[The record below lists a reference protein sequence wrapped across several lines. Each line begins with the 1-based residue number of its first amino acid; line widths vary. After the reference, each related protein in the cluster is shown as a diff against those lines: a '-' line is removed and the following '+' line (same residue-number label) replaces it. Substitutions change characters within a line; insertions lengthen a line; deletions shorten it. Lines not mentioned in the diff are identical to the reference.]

1 MKDRRVSAAVI
12 GAPIDSISWGTAL
25 SRISEWASCHES
37 RYVCICNVHSVVT
50 ASQDAAFGRVVNE
63 ADMATPDGAPV
74 AWMLRRLGH
83 AGQQRIN
90 GPDLMWRYCEEQQ
103 KMECRASLA
112 MTEVVGDGL
121 PRFARNDGCGS
132 DGSGIFLYGSSE
144 QTLATLK
151 AKLLAAFPALNIAG
165 AISPPFRT
173 LTEDEDAAIVAQI
186 NASGAGVVFVSL
198 GCPKQELWM
207 AAHRGRINAVMIGVG
222 AAFDYHAG
230 TIQRAPKWMQD
241 CGLEW
246 LHRLASEPGRLWRRY
261 LVTNTLF
268 VLGAARQLLLARRQ
282 APR

>member
-1 MKDRRVSAAVI
+1 MIDRHAVRVL
-12 GAPIDSISWGTAL
+12 GASIDVVSWADALATIS
-25 SRISEWASCHES
+25 SWASNRQS
-37 RYVCICNVHSVVT
+37 RVVCICNVHSVVT

-90 GPDLMWRYCEEQQ
+90 GPDLMWRYCAAAHEANADLRGNQSI
-103 KMECRASLA
+103 AH
-112 MTEVVGDGL
+112 
-121 PRFARNDGCGS
+121 
-132 DGSGIFLYGSSE
+132 GSGIFLYGSSE
-144 QTLATLK
+144 LTLATLQ
-151 AKLLAAFPALNIAG
+151 AKLLAVFPALKIAG
-165 AISPPFRT
+165 AISPPFRA
-173 LTEDEDAAIVAQI
+173 LTAQEDEAIVAQI

-207 AAHRGRINAVMIGVG
+207 AAHHGRINAVMIGVG

-230 TIQRAPKWMQD
+230 TIQRAPQWMQD

-246 LHRLASEPGRLWRRY
+246 LHRLCSEPRRLWRRY

-268 VLGAARQLLLARRQ
+268 VLGAAKQLLLVRRQ
-282 APR
+282 TTK